1 MIISLLQSY
10 DKQTIIPYRYP
21 SKKYLYRAICISKTY
36 HYSSYTRRKSL
47 VTKDIAM
54 IVSPIADPSSVAF
67 ATMAEHLTEKKI
79 LPLLSP
85 ESKKTKPHRLGLS
98 KKKVNFAPRH
108 PPENPTV

>member
-10 DKQTIIPYRYP
+10 DKQTIIPYRYR

-36 HYSSYTRRKSL
+36 HYSSYTRRKLL

-67 ATMAEHLTEKKI
+67 A
-79 LPLLSP
+79 S
-85 ESKKTKPHRLGLS
+85 
-98 KKKVNFAPRH
+98 
-108 PPENPTV
+108 

>member
-10 DKQTIIPYRYP
+10 NKQTIIPYRYP

-54 IVSPIADPSSVAF
+54 IVSPIADQYSVAF
-67 ATMAEHLTEKKI
+67 ATMAEHLTEK
-79 LPLLSP
+79 
-85 ESKKTKPHRLGLS
+85 
-98 KKKVNFAPRH
+98 
-108 PPENPTV
+108 NPTIIVYRVKKNKATPLGIIQEKS